1 MTSLT
6 EFFNKHEDDALKGI
20 THKNSIIKRNI
31 IAHMAVNGECTLS
44 ELTKELHISV
54 PTITK
59 LVQELV
65 DENIVTDLGK
75 VETPGGRRPNIFG
88 LANSAIY
95 FAGVNVGRDNM
106 RFLITDLQNNIIK
119 EENDFTFEL
128 LDRPQCI
135 ERICSG
141 IENFIATCGI
151 DRGKI
156 LGLGVCMTGRV
167 NPDTGRSYKY
177 FTSSEQSLRDLLEER
192 VGIRVLLEND
202 TRARCYAE
210 YTCGKSKDES
220 NVLYLHMGRGVAIGI
235 VVDGQLYY
243 GKSGFAG
250 EFGHIPFFDNEIICS
265 CGKKGCLETEVSGIA
280 IEDKMCHLI
289 QKGVNTILKEKYDQ
303 QKTIHIDDIITA
315 AKNDDNLSI
324 ELIEEAG
331 EKVGKAVAFLINT
344 FNPETVIV
352 GGNLAAAGDYIM
364 LPLKSATN
372 KYSLNLVYKE
382 RQRLGRGHADPQ
394 QDHRIVMNI
403 EGRTIRL
410 RAVEPGDVDL
420 MYEWENDCDIW
431 PVSGTTEPFSRHQ
444 LERFVERHQDIV
456 GVLCDGQ
463 LRLIIE
469 TLLSSKPVGAID
481 LFEYDPIH
489 RRAGIGILIYEQ
501 SDRGRGYAS
510 DAVETLCRYAHD
522 TLRAHQLWCNVGAD
536 NEASLRLFRSAGF
549 TEIGVK
555 RDWLWRP
562 DGYHDEVMLQKI
574 FD

>member
-1 MTSLT
+1 M
-6 EFFNKHEDDALKGI
+6 
-20 THKNSIIKRNI
+20 
-31 IAHMAVNGECTLS
+31 
-44 ELTKELHISV
+44 
-54 PTITK
+54 
-59 LVQELV
+59 
-65 DENIVTDLGK
+65 
-75 VETPGGRRPNIFG
+75 
-88 LANSAIY
+88 
-95 FAGVNVGRDNM
+95 
-106 RFLITDLQNNIIK
+106 K
-119 EENDFTFEL
+119 EELKKSLRTYGALLLLGVTGVPLGELSHIAVFPASHYVTPKEKLEEAIKDLEEELEQRVRYFEENGKL
-128 LDRPQCI
+128 I
-135 ERICSG
+135 EAQRIAQRTRYDIEMLQEIGFCSG

-167 NPDTGRSYKY
+167 NSDTGRSYKY
-177 FTSSEQSLRDLLEER
+177 FTSSEQSLRDMLEER
-192 VGIRVLLEND
+192 VGLRVLLEND

-372 KYSLNLVYKE
+372 KYSLNLVYKDTKFRVSKMTE
-382 RQRLGRGHADPQ
+382 NANAWGVAML
-394 QDHRIVMNI
+394 
-403 EGRTIRL
+403 IR
-410 RAVEPGDVDL
+410 
-420 MYEWENDCDIW
+420 NK
-431 PVSGTTEPFSRHQ
+431 
-444 LERFVERHQDIV
+444 
-456 GVLCDGQ
+456 
-463 LRLIIE
+463 IIG
-469 TLLSSKPVGAID
+469 L
-481 LFEYDPIH
+481 
-489 RRAGIGILIYEQ
+489 
-501 SDRGRGYAS
+501 
-510 DAVETLCRYAHD
+510 
-522 TLRAHQLWCNVGAD
+522 
-536 NEASLRLFRSAGF
+536 
-549 TEIGVK
+549 
-555 RDWLWRP
+555 
-562 DGYHDEVMLQKI
+562 
-574 FD
+574 

>member
-20 THKNSIIKRNI
+20 SHKNSIIKRNI
-31 IAHMAVNGECTLS
+31 IAYMAVNGECTLS

-106 RFLITDLQNNIIK
+106 TFLITDLQNNIIK
-119 EENDFTFEL
+119 EEYDYTFEL
-128 LDRPQCI
+128 QDRPQCF
-135 ERICSG
+135 ERICSN

-250 EFGHIPFFDNEIICS
+250 EFGHVIVERNGRE
-265 CGKKGCLETEVSGIA
+265 CGCGRRGCLETYVSATGIKRTAFELMAKMNAPSKLRSIAFDDFDASMISAAAEQGDPIALEAFRYTGEMLGRALADVVTVTSPQAIFLFGGLSKAGKLIFEPTQWYMEENMLFVFKNKVKLLPSGIQGKNAA
-280 IEDKMCHLI
+280 ILGASALI
-289 QKGVNTILKEKYDQ
+289 WQ
-303 QKTIHIDDIITA
+303 
-315 AKNDDNLSI
+315 
-324 ELIEEAG
+324 EE
-331 EKVGKAVAFLINT
+331 
-344 FNPETVIV
+344 
-352 GGNLAAAGDYIM
+352 
-364 LPLKSATN
+364 N
-372 KYSLNLVYKE
+372 K
-382 RQRLGRGHADPQ
+382 
-394 QDHRIVMNI
+394 
-403 EGRTIRL
+403 
-410 RAVEPGDVDL
+410 
-420 MYEWENDCDIW
+420 
-431 PVSGTTEPFSRHQ
+431 
-444 LERFVERHQDIV
+444 
-456 GVLCDGQ
+456 
-463 LRLIIE
+463 
-469 TLLSSKPVGAID
+469 
-481 LFEYDPIH
+481 
-489 RRAGIGILIYEQ
+489 
-501 SDRGRGYAS
+501 
-510 DAVETLCRYAHD
+510 
-522 TLRAHQLWCNVGAD
+522 
-536 NEASLRLFRSAGF
+536 
-549 TEIGVK
+549 
-555 RDWLWRP
+555 
-562 DGYHDEVMLQKI
+562 
-574 FD
+574 